1 VIGAGSGNDVAA
13 ALLAAAERVDAVEI
27 DPVIARLGRR
37 RHPVRPYAD
46 PRVRL
51 IVDDGRAVLTRSR
64 ERYDVIVFALTD
76 SLVKVSPMAQLR
88 LENYLYTQE
97 SLRRAYDLLDPRGQ
111 MVVYNYYRV
120 PWLVEKYRLALQ
132 AATGKPPLTV
142 HQEAGGFAMM
152 LTGPDTPP
160 GPVPPPSPEVLEVAR
175 DDWPFPYLRHRGVPR
190 LYAGALGL
198 MAALV
203 ALFALVLHRLERRS
217 GGPVAPARM
226 KAAFVLMGTAFLL
239 LETKGVIQF
248 SLLFGTT
255 WLNSSLVFLAVLVL
269 VLAANA
275 TAARV
280 RHPLAL
286 AAACGLLLLSCA
298 AALVVPLGLLLE
310 LERPLSR
317 FVGAALLIFAP
328 IYFANLVFSV
338 AFRGQRMAAH
348 LFGWNLLGAALGGLL
363 EYASMSVGYRALS
376 VLVAVLYAASAAL
389 VVRERRAPASAEE
402 AA

>member
-1 VIGAGSGNDVAA
+1 
-13 ALLAAAERVDAVEI
+13 
-27 DPVIARLGRR
+27 
-37 RHPVRPYAD
+37 
-46 PRVRL
+46 
-51 IVDDGRAVLTRSR
+51 
-64 ERYDVIVFALTD
+64 
-76 SLVKVSPMAQLR
+76 
-88 LENYLYTQE
+88 
-97 SLRRAYDLLDPRGQ
+97 
-111 MVVYNYYRV
+111 
-120 PWLVEKYRLALQ
+120 
-132 AATGKPPLTV
+132 
-142 HQEAGGFAMM
+142 
-152 LTGPDTPP
+152 
-160 GPVPPPSPEVLEVAR
+160 
-175 DDWPFPYLRHRGVPR
+175 
-190 LYAGALGL
+190 
-198 MAALV
+198 
-203 ALFALVLHRLERRS
+203 
-217 GGPVAPARM
+217 
-226 KAAFVLMGTAFLL
+226 MGTAFLL